1 MVAPGD
7 EIMSDIGMRAVAID
21 GRFLVKEGFYNAT
34 IIDYD
39 CGSRTKFERKYRTV
53 FLGPFC
59 ESGSVSLAG
68 VDISSMDQVPYHTGN
83 ELHLL
88 ESDEGFQ

>member
-7 EIMSDIGMRAVAID
+7 EIMSNIGMRAVTID

-34 IIDYD
+34 SIDYD
-39 CGSRTKFERKYRTV
+39 CGFRTKFERKYRTV

-59 ESGSVSLAG
+59 ESGSVSLAS
-68 VDISSMDQVPYHTGN
+68 VDITIINASV
-83 ELHLL
+83 LL
-88 ESDEGFQ
+88 SYWKWTPSFGI